1 MAKFGA
7 GFVGIL
13 TLFLVVYNLSI
24 CATNPI
30 DESKCQLKYIRYI
43 ENTHFSQNKK
53 KQVIV
58 NGTSEYGIVK
68 ENTKSIQEDTIGDF
82 SVVPIMVI

>member
-30 DESKCQLKYIRYI
+30 EESKCQLKYLRYI

-68 ENTKSIQEDTIGDF
+68 ENTKSIREDTNGDF
-82 SVVPIMVI
+82 SVVSIMVI

>member
-30 DESKCQLKYIRYI
+30 EESKCQLKYLRYI

-53 KQVIV
+53 K
-58 NGTSEYGIVK
+58 TSDCQWNE
-68 ENTKSIQEDTIGDF
+68 
-82 SVVPIMVI
+82 